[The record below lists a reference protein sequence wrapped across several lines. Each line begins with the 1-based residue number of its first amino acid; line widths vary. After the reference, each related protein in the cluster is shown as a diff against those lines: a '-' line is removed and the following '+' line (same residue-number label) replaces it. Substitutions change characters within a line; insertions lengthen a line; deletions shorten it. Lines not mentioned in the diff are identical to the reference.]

1 MITKIRY
8 NTSVNGKKPGD
19 QPNTEVTPRAK
30 RRRFT
35 TAYKR
40 RIVEE
45 ADACAER
52 GQIGALLRREGLYSS
67 HLSTW
72 RKQRDRDELVE
83 KTSGRKADPAA
94 AELKRLQQENERLR
108 QELEKARVVIDVQK
122 KLSQVLGLEMT
133 EIGSSA

>member
-1 MITKIRY
+1 MITKTRY
-8 NTSVNGKKPGD
+8 NTPANGKKPGE
-19 QPNTEVTPRAK
+19 QPITEVTPRAR

-40 RIVEE
+40 RILEE
-45 ADACAER
+45 ADACER

-72 RKQRDRDELVE
+72 RKQRDRNDLVE
-83 KTSGRKADPAA
+83 KTRGRKANPAA
-94 AELKRLQQENERLR
+94 AELKRLEQENERLR

-122 KLSQVLGLEMT
+122 KLSQVLGLPET
-133 EIGSSA
+133 GDSA